1 MATLLKKKF
10 TIHKLSIEPILDR
23 IIILKICLSICNQV
37 FTVIATYAPTN
48 PNVDK
53 KIHLFMRR
61 LLNTRVGR
69 SNKQEHEWHGIL
81 RNFETSIRN
90 ENGLVLLE
98 FAPLDL

>member
-1 MATLLKKKF
+1 MW
-10 TIHKLSIEPILDR
+10 
-23 IIILKICLSICNQV
+23 
-37 FTVIATYAPTN
+37 
-48 PNVDK
+48 
-53 KIHLFMRR
+53 R
-61 LLNTRVGR
+61 LLNARDGK